1 MLNLR
6 PQKIII
12 LFYFALMVRKAI
24 PHLFTLSNLFCGCLG
39 VYAAFLHQFN
49 AALFFVCLGVFFDF
63 FDGFLA
69 RKLGVESTLGVQ
81 LDSMADLMTSGLA
94 PGMIMHQLF
103 LLSGVK
109 SIDVTL
115 HLLDDFQLIF
125 SLAPLA
131 WVAYLIPLGAA
142 VRLAKFNLLTESLP
156 YFRGLPAPAC
166 ALLIMGLPLLFF
178 HPNLTYFQ
186 PYLLQPFT
194 LIVFCFIAVFLMNV
208 SWRMF
213 SFKAKG
219 EKSAYLFPGILLLS
233 AAVLFFFFGV
243 AALSAIILCYLF
255 LSLIKNL
262 LKM

>member
-1 MLNLR
+1 
-6 PQKIII
+6 
-12 LFYFALMVRKAI
+12 MVRKAI

-69 RKLGVESTLGVQ
+69 RKLGVESAFGVQ
-81 LDSMADLMTSGLA
+81 LDSMADLVTSGLA

-115 HLLDDFQLIF
+115 YLLDDFQLIF

-142 VRLAKFNLLTESLP
+142 IRLAKFNLLTESLP

-219 EKSAYLFPGILLLS
+219 ERSAYLFPGILLLS
-233 AAVLFFFFGV
+233 AAVLLFFFGV
-243 AALSAIILCYLF
+243 AALSVIILCYLF

>member
-1 MLNLR
+1 
-6 PQKIII
+6 
-12 LFYFALMVRKAI
+12 MVRKAI
-24 PHLFTLSNLFCGCLG
+24 PHLFTLSNLFCGCLA

-49 AALFFVCLGVFFDF
+49 ASLVFVCLGVFFDF

-69 RKLGVESTLGVQ
+69 RKLGVESALGVQ
-81 LDSMADLMTSGLA
+81 LDSMADLVTSGLA

-109 SIDVTL
+109 TIDVTL
-115 HLLDDFQLIF
+115 HLLDGLPLVF

-131 WVAYLIPLGAA
+131 WAAFLIPLGAA

-156 YFRGLPAPAC
+156 YFKGLPAPAC

-194 LIVFCFIAVFLMNV
+194 LIVFCVIAVFLMNV
-208 SWRMF
+208 HWRMF
-213 SFKAKG
+213 NFKGKG
-219 EKSAYLFPGILLLS
+219 EKSALLFPAILLLN
-233 AAVLFFFFGV
+233 AAVLIFFFGV

-255 LSLIKNL
+255 LSWIKNL

>member
-1 MLNLR
+1 
-6 PQKIII
+6 
-12 LFYFALMVRKAI
+12 MVRKAI

-69 RKLGVESTLGVQ
+69 RKLGVESALGVQ
-81 LDSMADLMTSGLA
+81 LDSMADLVTSGLA

-233 AAVLFFFFGV
+233 AAVLFFFFGI
-243 AALSAIILCYLF
+243 AALSAIILFYLF
-255 LSLIKNL
+255 LSLLKNL

>member
-1 MLNLR
+1 
-6 PQKIII
+6 
-12 LFYFALMVRKAI
+12 MVRKAI

-69 RKLGVESTLGVQ
+69 RKLGVESALGVQ
-81 LDSMADLMTSGLA
+81 LDSMADLVTSGLA

-156 YFRGLPAPAC
+156 YFKGLPAPAC
-166 ALLIMGLPLLFF
+166 AFLIMGLPLLFF

-186 PYLLQPFT
+186 SYLLQLFT
-194 LIVFCFIAVFLMNV
+194 LIVFCVIAVFLMNV
-208 SWRMF
+208 HWRMF
-213 SFKAKG
+213 NFKGKG
-219 EKSAYLFPGILLLS
+219 EKSALLFPAILLLN
-233 AAVLFFFFGV
+233 AAVLIFFFGV

-255 LSLIKNL
+255 LSWIKNL